1 MYDCLPEFIDAA
13 YAKMAEEAGCG
24 FDSQKYSLAEL
35 FPQSQ
40 THARSRY
47 AYHPVKLASPLTV
60 GSHGTSQRHRKQDAP
75 VVRTPLIR

>member
-24 FDSQKYSLAEL
+24 FDSRKYSLAEL

-47 AYHPVKLASPLTV
+47 AYHP
-60 GSHGTSQRHRKQDAP
+60 RKT
-75 VVRTPLIR
+75 R